1 MKKLAI
7 GCGIVLLLFGIAG
20 AAAMY
25 YVYRQVAPTIAQ
37 FREFAQVPDLERN
50 VTNRA
55 SYTPPA
61 TGELTEQQIER
72 LVQVQ
77 NRVRE
82 RLGDRF
88 AKLEQRH
95 KALLEKAQ
103 AQAVDLPEIMAVY
116 RGIASAWMD
125 AKRQQIEALNEAS
138 FSLEEYRWVRE
149 RAYQAL
155 GQPFVEIDVTKIIQD
170 IQRGVSEMDP
180 ASLKGAI
187 GGDGKDPNAPLVEKF
202 KKFLE
207 QNAAL
212 AALGL

>member
-1 MKKLAI
+1 MKKLAL
-7 GCGIVLLLFGIAG
+7 GCGIVLLLMGIA
-20 AAAMY
+20 AAGVAY

-50 VTNRA
+50 VRNRDPF
-55 SYTPPA
+55 TPPA
-61 TGELTEQQIER
+61 TGELTERQVER

-88 AKLEQRH
+88 AELETRH
-95 KALLEKAQ
+95 KALLEKVRAE
-103 AQAVDLPEIMAVY
+103 AVDLPEILAIY
-116 RGIASAWMD
+116 RGIAAAWMD

-149 RAYQAL
+149 RAYRAL
-155 GQPFVEIDVTKIIQD
+155 GQPFVEIDVSQIIEDVKQ
-170 IQRGVSEMDP
+170 GVTSADP
-180 ASLKGAI
+180 TALKGAI
-187 GGDGKDPNAPLVEKF
+187 GIDEKDPNRSLVEKF